1 MSGAYLQPSA
11 LTRAQ
16 QAAGLGGWLLVC
28 FAAAALGGLAS
39 VNASGFYDALQKPAW
54 APPAALF
61 GPVWTGLYVLM
72 AIAAWLVWRRE
83 GFRAARATLILF
95 LVQLAANALWTW
107 IFFAWNEGA
116 LALVEI
122 LLLWF
127 LILATIITFWRLVPL
142 AGLLLVPYL
151 AWVTYATALT
161 TSVWLNN
168 PRLLT

>member
-1 MSGAYLQPSA
+1 MQSST

-28 FAAAALGGLAS
+28 FAAAALGGVAS
-39 VNASGFYDALQKPAW
+39 VNAPGFYESLRKPVW
-54 APPAALF
+54 SPPAALF
-61 GPVWTGLYVLM
+61 GPVWTVLYVAM
-72 AIAAWLVWRRE
+72 AIAAWLVWRKD
-83 GFRAARATLILF
+83 GFRGARATLILF
-95 LVQLAANALWTW
+95 LMQLGANALWTW

-122 LLLWF
+122 LFLWF
-127 LILATIITFWRLVPL
+127 LILATLILFWRLVPL

-161 TSVWLNN
+161 TSLWLNN
-168 PRLLT
+168 PHLLT